1 MKHKNTF
8 GTATSF
14 LLVAVLAIMAFIR
27 GTHQIWFLGGAFAV
41 WGIWM
46 IAAALLSNKTAIQ
59 ARIRAYR
66 QKKRRIAENKSTAAI
81 QPQILQKTEDSNSVG
96 LVLLRHVSYRISA
109 YLKSAYPDVTWE
121 WQERHPEKI
130 ITKGGTTRIRLFG
143 IPDFNF
149 AEVMFDQHANIDC
162 DMLRIVP
169 LAKLNVSEN
178 ENEPVRTPPQQPI
191 DPAVWYDLQG
201 RQILENLVADLNS
214 RGHSSLIIR
223 ENGDI
228 CVQQAGTEVEQDK
241 FKNFPAKA
249 HWSGIAKVLEQAGL
263 AASVEDNG
271 IAVSW

>member
-14 LLVAVLAIMAFIR
+14 LLVAVLAIMAFVR
-27 GTHQIWFLGGAFAV
+27 GTHQIWFLAAAFAA
-41 WGIWM
+41 WSIWM
-46 IAAALLSNKTAIQ
+46 IVAALLSNKTAIQ

-66 QKKRRIAENKSTAAI
+66 QKKRRIAENKRTAAI
-81 QPQILQKTEDSNSVG
+81 QPQILQNTEEPDSVG

-121 WQERHPEKI
+121 WQEKHPEKI
-130 ITKGGTTRIRLFG
+130 ITKGGITRIRLFG

-169 LAKLNVSEN
+169 LAKLNVSES
-178 ENEPVRTPPQQPI
+178 ESKPVRTLPQQPV

-201 RQILENLVADLNS
+201 RQVLENLVADLNS
-214 RGHSSLIIR
+214 RGHSSLIIL

-228 CVQQAGTEVEQDK
+228 CVWQDGAEVEQDK
-241 FKNFPAKA
+241 FKNFPAKM
-249 HWSGIAKVLEQAGL
+249 HWSGIAKVLENAGL